1 MREKLPKS
9 LGVMGEE
16 LRVGKI
22 KRVVTIGVHGWFPSP
37 KTRPVFGKLTGTSVK
52 FAEEMAEPVQRHLEE
67 HEARSFNIQSIAL
80 VGEWTVGDRL
90 DKLFKQLSERK
101 EWVDALAEA
110 DVVFLATHS
119 QGTVV
124 STQLLDRMLEKGLV
138 VGPKTHMMAMCGIA
152 HGPFVYLNESYA
164 LSQYFTLESASAREL
179 FEFQDPES
187 SVSKSFLTSLQV
199 VLSAGIKLTVFGS
212 LNDQVVPLYSALFGG
227 ISHPSIL
234 RAVYID
240 SAVFRTSDFL
250 ANLVIFSCRLR
261 NAGLHDHDLV
271 FHLSETLAGALMG
284 VGHSKIY
291 DEQEVFNLAVRY
303 QLETT
308 GALDPPTLLDP
319 NNPVEPLRVSYRPRA
334 PRNLYLL
341 TWALRGIVEDPQ
353 VVELFAA
360 ELTALREGFE
370 TWAPSTKVLKR

>member
-1 MREKLPKS
+1 MPPLVHLNPC
-9 LGVMGEE
+9 VN
-16 LRVGKI
+16 LR
-22 KRVVTIGVHGWFPSP
+22 HP
-37 KTRPVFGKLTGTSVK
+37 
-52 FAEEMAEPVQRHLEE
+52 
-67 HEARSFNIQSIAL
+67 
-80 VGEWTVGDRL
+80 
-90 DKLFKQLSERK
+90 
-101 EWVDALAEA
+101 
-110 DVVFLATHS
+110 
-119 QGTVV
+119 
-124 STQLLDRMLEKGLV
+124 
-138 VGPKTHMMAMCGIA
+138 
-152 HGPFVYLNESYA
+152 
-164 LSQYFTLESASAREL
+164 
-179 FEFQDPES
+179 
-187 SVSKSFLTSLQV
+187 SLQV

-212 LNDQVVPLYSALFGG
+212 LNDQVRPFLFVGLRVPLPNQLFPQVVPLYSALFGG

-341 TWALRGIVEDPQ
+341 TWALRGM
-353 VVELFAA
+353 
-360 ELTALREGFE
+360 
-370 TWAPSTKVLKR
+370 